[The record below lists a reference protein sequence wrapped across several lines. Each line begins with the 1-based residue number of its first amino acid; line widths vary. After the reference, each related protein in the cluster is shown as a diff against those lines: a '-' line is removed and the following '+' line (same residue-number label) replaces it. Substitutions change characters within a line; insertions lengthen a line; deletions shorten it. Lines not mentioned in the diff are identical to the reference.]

1 MTNLFLS
8 AGDMSAVTP
17 GGTETTRWRLSGS
30 AGTAGMA
37 RVCNKNTVAGPT
49 APLPVT
55 DSQTTGTD
63 GNTVAW
69 YSDPVASVTIAGAVT
84 ASLWGVESA
93 STANAAPCIGVYR
106 CAADGTV
113 LATII
118 DPAAAGSQGAL
129 EFATTAAAKTCTLTA
144 GMITDTTLASGERLK
159 VTLCIDDAADQGGS
173 GSMTASGRSVQ
184 FTLAGPTGGAGQSL
198 IAFTE
203 TILSVTQVGSA
214 AVAGRQVTAV
224 REAPVI
230 LSGN

>member
-1 MTNLFLS
+1 MTNLYLS
-8 AGDMSAVTP
+8 TSDVSAATP

-30 AGTAGMA
+30 GGQAPTA
-37 RVCNKNTVAGPT
+37 RNCNKNTAAGPT
-49 APLPVT
+49 APLLVT

-69 YSDPVASVTIAGAVT
+69 YSDPVFSVTIAGAIT
-84 ASLWGVESA
+84 ASLFGVESA

-106 CAADGTV
+106 CAPDGTV
-113 LATII
+113 LSAITNPAT
-118 DPAAAGSQGAL
+118 AGSQGAL
-129 EFATTAAAKTCTLTA
+129 ELATSSGAKTCTLTA
-144 GMITDTTLASGERLK
+144 AMVTDTTLASGERLK

-184 FTLAGPTGGAGQSL
+184 MTVNGATGCQ

-203 TILSVTQVGSA
+203 TIVSITQVGSA
-214 AVAGRQVTAV
+214 AVAGRQVNPG

-230 LSGN
+230 ISGN